1 LRHWSRLG
9 IGLLFLFC
17 NSVFAQ
23 DRAKLALP
31 TVVANDNRVPAGQL
45 ANGVLELRLTLNEAR
60 WYPEDEKGGYRD
72 VFAFGEEGHAPQI
85 SGPLIRVP
93 QGTEIRLSI
102 RNALT
107 LAAKVHGLHSHPGD
121 ANDVVTLSPGE
132 TRQLQFA
139 AGDPGTYFYWASASA
154 KPLGERMDK
163 ETLLSGAFIVD
174 APGTKPDDRIFVL
187 GLWWKGSLE
196 NPEEIP
202 SINGKTWP
210 NTERITLNQGESTHW
225 RVINPTISDHGMHLH
240 GFFFSVDGEG
250 DGERFEQYAPDQRR
264 LAVTKHIDVGNTFD
278 MTWTPDRAGNWLFH
292 CHMVS
297 HMTPSESLHPKESQ
311 VASYSLGHEHNMS
324 MSMGGLVIGITVIPS
339 AIATPSPASTGATHK
354 LQLVISD
361 NPGKVPLYDLE
372 VNDPREP
379 AATDKKKTQSL
390 LGPPIILTRGE
401 PAEIEVKNSTN
412 SPTAI
417 HWHGM
422 ELESYYDGV
431 AGWTGSGQQTSPP
444 IPPGTSFVA
453 RMTPPRA
460 GTFVYHTHWHDE
472 GQLLNGV
479 YGPLIVLEP
488 GEKYD
493 PEHDR
498 TFVFSMGK
506 YVPYGFLLLINGH
519 PEPDPINLHA
529 GNRYRMRFINI
540 TDNASD
546 LRVRLTSKDV
556 PVQWKVIAKDGA
568 ALPPAQLK
576 YSAADMGIT
585 VGETYDVEYETDK
598 AGLTDLQIW
607 EPFFPSMVTQPLQ
620 FLPTN

>member
-1 LRHWSRLG
+1 LRFCCSLG
-9 IGLLFLFC
+9 IGLLFSFC
-17 NSVFAQ
+17 NSAFAQ
-23 DRAKLALP
+23 GVENSALP
-31 TVVANDNRVPAGQL
+31 TVVANDNRTPAGQL

-60 WYPEDEKGGYRD
+60 WYPEDENGGYRD

-85 SGPLIRVP
+85 SGPLIRLP
-93 QGTEIRLSI
+93 QGTELHLSI
-102 RNALT
+102 RNNLP

-121 ANDVVTLSPGE
+121 ANDVVTLAPGE

-139 AGDPGTYFYWASASA
+139 AGDSGTYFYWASTSG
-154 KPLGERMDK
+154 KPLGERVDQ

-174 APGTKPDDRIFVL
+174 RPGMKTDDRIFVL

-210 NTERITLNQGESTHW
+210 YTERLTLNQGEITHW
-225 RVINPTISDHGMHLH
+225 RVINPTVSDHGMHLH

-250 DGERFEQYAPDQRR
+250 DGERFEQYPVDQRR
-264 LAVTKHIDVGNTFD
+264 LAVTEHIDVGNTFD

-292 CHMVS
+292 CHMMS
-297 HMTPSESLHPKESQ
+297 HMTPSESLHPKEPQ
-311 VASYSLGHEHNMS
+311 AVAYSPEHEHS
-324 MSMGGLVIGITVIPS
+324 MSMGGLVIGITVLPS
-339 AIATPSPASTGATHK
+339 AIARPSPASRNPAHK
-354 LQLVISD
+354 LQLVISE
-361 NPGKVPLYDLE
+361 NPEKIPLYNLE
-372 VNDPREP
+372 VHDPREP
-379 AATDKKKTQSL
+379 VATDKKKTPSL

-401 PAEIEVKNSTN
+401 PAEIEVRNLTSN
-412 SPTAI
+412 PTAI

-460 GTFVYHTHWHDE
+460 GTFIYHTHWHDE

-506 YVPYGFLLLINGH
+506 YAPYGFLLLINGH
-519 PEPDPINLHA
+519 PEPDPIHLQA
-529 GNRYRMRFINI
+529 GNRYRLRFINI
-540 TDNASD
+540 TDNAAD

-568 ALPPAQLK
+568 ALPPGQLK

-585 VGETYDVEYETDK
+585 VGETYDVEYEGAK
-598 AGLTDLQIW
+598 AGLDNLQIW
-607 EPFFPSMVTQPLQ
+607 EPAFPSVVTQPLQ
-620 FLPTN
+620 FSPAN